1 MSMQLDLTEN
11 NNLAK
16 AAYKVTIPKQSKAY
30 SLCVKADALRFA
42 KQYKEAVQIYLQA
55 LMLDRQ
61 DSKAYYG
68 LASAYKYLK
77 EYKKAI
83 KTLSKLI
90 ELDDTNDDYFF
101 ELGVCHLLD
110 GRPCEAIPHL
120 IKAIVINR
128 ENLEAQI
135 QLAIAHELVEET
147 DLSLMI
153 YNKLIETN
161 PAFLKAYYNKAA
173 MLMGMGCYVDASAT
187 FFQLIK
193 RNPDYYKAYL
203 GIAMSFD
210 KLAKYKDAIRYYKK
224 FLALKQ
230 FSEDAAFA
238 RQRINELRNEHF
250 SRENILTI
258 V

>member
-1 MSMQLDLTEN
+1 MQLNSNIER
-11 NNLAK
+11 NLAM
-16 AAYKVTIPKQSKAY
+16 ATNSITLPKKSRSY
-30 SLCVKADALRFA
+30 ELCVRADALRFA
-42 KQYKEAVQIYLQA
+42 KSYRESVKIYLDSI
-55 LMLDRQ
+55 MMDRNHQ
-61 DSKAYYG
+61 EAYWG
-68 LASAYKYLK
+68 LAISYKYLN

-83 KTLSKLI
+83 KTLEKLI
-90 ELDDTNDDYFF
+90 EIDNKNDKYFF
-101 ELGVCHLLD
+101 ELGVCYLSD
-110 GRPCEAIPHL
+110 GRPSEAIPHL
-120 IKAIVINR
+120 ISAIVNNK

-161 PAFLKAYYNKAA
+161 PGFLKAYYNKAA
-173 MLMGMGCYVDASAT
+173 MLMGMGDFLEASKT

-210 KLAKYKDAIRYYKK
+210 KLEKYSDAIRYYKK
-224 FLALKQ
+224 FLKLKQ
-230 FSEDAAFA
+230 FSEDALFA
-238 RQRINELRNEHF
+238 RQRIGELKEYAPK
-250 SRENILTI
+250 RENNFSL